1 MKKTIIVLFS
11 IILFILIGS
20 VFIGRTDNRLILRIK
35 NIFPQ
40 NVKNFIGD
48 KIFFVF
54 KQQNQINQLK
64 KINFILED
72 KISLMEMNAYKIQ
85 KIQTN
90 LAYNSEN
97 KTYNLSFLESLE
109 IKSDDNS
116 KYRISKYFFPSIS
129 WQLNNK
135 KPGGYLFE
143 YENKIFTLTG
153 NGEIGYLNIN
163 EINHENNLILN
174 KIDSNITELVDDPTI
189 YSRHR
194 YGFRG
199 IKI

>member
-116 KYRISKYFFPSIS
+116 KYRISKYF
-129 WQLNNK
+129 
-135 KPGGYLFE
+135 
-143 YENKIFTLTG
+143 
-153 NGEIGYLNIN
+153 
-163 EINHENNLILN
+163 
-174 KIDSNITELVDDPTI
+174 
-189 YSRHR
+189 
-194 YGFRG
+194 
-199 IKI
+199 